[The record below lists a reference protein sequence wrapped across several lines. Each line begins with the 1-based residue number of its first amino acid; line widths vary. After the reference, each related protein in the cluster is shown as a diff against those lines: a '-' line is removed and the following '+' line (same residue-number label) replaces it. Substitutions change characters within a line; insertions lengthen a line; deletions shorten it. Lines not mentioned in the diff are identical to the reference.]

1 MNLDVLTLWIELDP
15 IRYLIVATVI
25 VGLMNCIK
33 ILVKG
38 R

>member
-1 MNLDVLTLWIELDP
+1 MDIEIITEWVKLDP
-15 IRYLIVATVI
+15 IRYLIIATTM